1 MSWEKNGLLGW
12 LSDNAAAVLS
22 VLGISGGGTLATH
35 RSLGTGDGST
45 RAFDLPSSSSTVQL
59 AIVDG
64 IIQPPSNWSLSPG
77 TGAGGVNQLV
87 FGAGNAPGTGAA
99 VEALST

>member
-1 MSWEKNGLLGW
+1 MRGFSILDYMAN
-12 LSDNAAAVLS
+12 NAAAVRS
-22 VLGISGGGTLATH
+22 ALGISSGGTPATH

-59 AIVDG
+59 AMVEGIV
-64 IIQPPSNWSLSPG
+64 QPPSTWSLSSG

-87 FGAGNAPGTGAA
+87 FGVGNTPGTGAA